1 MLMEAASL
9 DGTLARLTGEGR
21 ISTADADRAVAAA
34 RDTGQPIRMVLDRL
48 GLVSQKDWASTAAA
62 VAGLDLIGASDMP
75 CPLPA
80 VGRLSPEFLQRKGI
94 APLDPTAARPAFAL
108 ADPDDA
114 EAMRALRMAFGS
126 ELDLF
131 VATDRD
137 IAAARAAS
145 LEAELPDG
153 AAELDDAALRELANN
168 APTITFIE
176 SLFAQAVERRATDIH
191 LETQERGLRVRCR
204 IDGMLTEAAAPA
216 PVLVGGVLSR
226 IKILAGMDISERRL
240 PQDGRIRQRVGGRT
254 VDMRVASLPSTT
266 GETLVLR
273 LLDGSAGL
281 NRLSDLELPGDIE
294 RAFRRAATQPDGLIL
309 VTGPTGSGKTTTLHA
324 LLAELNETG
333 RKVVTIENP
342 VEITA
347 PGAVQ
352 VEVRPEIGLSFA
364 AVLRTVLRH
373 DPDIL
378 MVGEIRD
385 PETAELAVRAAMT
398 GHLVL
403 STLHTNSAAEAVQR
417 MTDLGVPR
425 YLLDPVLRMTA
436 AQRLVRRLCECAGH
450 VRPEARDPRLARM
463 MARLRPELGASEW
476 RLRSPKGCER
486 CRGTGYRGR
495 RAVFEALDETAIA
508 DGTEPRPMSAAAIDL
523 VIAGETSL
531 QEVARVFGARAFGSN

>member
-1 MLMEAASL
+1 MDAASL
-9 DGTLARLTGEGR
+9 HGTLARLKRDGTL
-21 ISTADADRAVAAA
+21 SAADADRAAAAA
-34 RDTGQPIRMVLDRL
+34 RETAQPVRVVLDRL
-48 GLVSQKDWASTAAA
+48 GLVSQKHWAEAAA
-62 VAGLDLIGASDMP
+62 AAAGLDLIAAADMP
-75 CPLPA
+75 CPLPEA
-80 VGRLSPEFLQRKGI
+80 VRLSAEFLRRKGI
-94 APLDPTAARPAFAL
+94 APLDPAAARPSFAL

-114 EAMRALRMAFGS
+114 EALRALRMAFGGD
-126 ELDLF
+126 LDLF

-137 IAAARAAS
+137 IEAARAAS
-145 LEAELPDG
+145 QEA
-153 AAELDDAALRELANN
+153 AAPAEAADLDDAALRELANN

-176 SLFAQAVERRATDIH
+176 SLFAHAVERRATDIH

-204 IDGMLTEAAAPA
+204 IDGMLNEAPSPA
-216 PVLVGGVLSR
+216 PGLVGGVLSR

-240 PQDGRIRQRVGGRT
+240 PQDGRIRQRVAGRT

-273 LLDGSAGL
+273 LLDGAAGL
-281 NRLSDLELPGDIE
+281 GRLGDLEMPSDIE

-309 VTGPTGSGKTTTLHA
+309 VTGPTGSGKTTTLHT

-403 STLHTNSAAEAVQR
+403 STLHTNSAAEAVGR

-425 YLLDPVLRMTA
+425 YLLDPVLRMCA
-436 AQRLVRRLCECAGH
+436 AQRLVRRLCGCA
-450 VRPEARDPRLARM
+450 RAIPPAARDPRLARM
-463 MARLRPELGASEW
+463 MERLRPGIVPGDW
-476 RLRSPKGCER
+476 TLRAPNGCER
-486 CRGTGYRGR
+486 CHGTGYKGR
-495 RAVFEALDETAIA
+495 RAVFEAMDEAAITKGA
-508 DGTEPRPMSAAAIDL
+508 VPRPMSAAAVDL
-523 VIAGETSL
+523 AVLGETSL
-531 QEVARVFGARAFGSN
+531 QEIARVFGAKALGPA